1 MSIIFLLI
9 VLISKYIFQYQYIN
23 TRKIL
28 TLQSKNVY
36 KTECSKLSTLST
48 GFIIYL
54 IYFILK
60 ICIKNKKL
68 MLKIGV
74 ENSATKRA
82 DNVTSPIS
90 ICILIQQI
98 RKFDFLYLSLRE

>member
-1 MSIIFLLI
+1 
-9 VLISKYIFQYQYIN
+9 
-23 TRKIL
+23 
-28 TLQSKNVY
+28 
-36 KTECSKLSTLST
+36 
-48 GFIIYL
+48 
-54 IYFILK
+54 
-60 ICIKNKKL
+60 